1 MNYKDKFKHLIKREA
16 VFSAQKAITQGS
28 CKDSR
33 GKVHKIIASTRSY
46 IITERDDMERCFTYS
61 GYQVSNFPETKL
73 IQPICV
79 RNSYPHYWF
88 YNPDTMELLWM
99 DDHKYNP
106 ADAPMYI
113 EHPNMVCIN
122 HTHPSNH
129 DLIASWGFIETS
141 WLSD

>member
-16 VFSAQKAITQGS
+16 VFSAQKAIAQGS

-46 IITERDDMERCFTYS
+46 IITERGDMERCFTHNGTQMAS
-61 GYQVSNFPETKL
+61 FPETRL
-73 IQPICV
+73 VEPTCV
-79 RNSYPHYWF
+79 RNNYPHYWF

-99 DDHKYNP
+99 HDYYCRPSKT
-106 ADAPMYI
+106 PMFK
-113 EHPNMVCIN
+113 EHPNIAWIN
-122 HTHPSNH
+122 ITNGINQEM
-129 DLIASWGFIETS
+129 IAAWGFDKTS